1 MNVLKRSICML
12 LVAVMV
18 LSLVACAAKTATPT
32 TEAPA
37 EKTTEAVATTE
48 TASADTAE
56 ETTAVS
62 TEETEAE
69 DAPVILNVMGYDVV
83 FEKAP
88 ERVAIGNM
96 ENAAILVALGLED
109 KIVGYTNGHF
119 KIEEFPE
126 EFQPALSRLHLFGS
140 DATFETILAED
151 IDFVFGSSWHF
162 NDDGLA
168 PAKDCIANNI
178 GFYCISSGVTGMAT
192 MDLFYEDILNL
203 GKIFRIEDRAEAY
216 VAEMKAEMDD
226 IAAEAATLK
235 EHPTVLMYD
244 NGDKEAMVAG
254 NNCLQARQLE
264 IAGGVNIFADM
275 DSTYPDVS
283 WEEIAA
289 RNPQWIL
296 INEYEDENWTT
307 TKEEFLKNNPALQEV
322 DAVKNDRFISI
333 KLSALRESPSVVAGT
348 RAILEAFKAAEA
360 E

>member
-12 LVAVMV
+12 LVVVMA
-18 LSLVACAAKTATPT
+18 LSLVACAAKTATPAP
-32 TEAPA
+32 EAPE
-37 EKTTEAVATTE
+37 EKTAEAAAATE
-48 TASADTAE
+48 TASADTE
-56 ETTAVS
+56 
-62 TEETEAE
+62 EETEAE
-69 DAPVILNVMGYDVV
+69 NAPVTLNVKGYDVV

-140 DATFETILAED
+140 NATFETILAED

-162 NDDGLA
+162 NDDALA

-203 GKIFRIEDRAEAY
+203 GKIFRIEDRAETY